1 MSACKFQLKAPL
13 ISTVGQEHA
22 HVVAVGSTLTV
33 GNCMVNT
40 SDMVDATTGSLEVRA
55 RREAYDDARP
65 LTTPTPLSRRAL
77 QMMAVT
83 CRGGE
88 GVILMVIQR

>member
-55 RREAYDDARP
+55 R
-65 LTTPTPLSRRAL
+65 
-77 QMMAVT
+77 
-83 CRGGE
+83 
-88 GVILMVIQR
+88 